1 MFGVYDF
8 FWTFIIY
15 NHENIFLTTFQG
27 YNLTHNRTSIS
38 SLRTI
43 HLPSQTLMNVR
54 PTLTTAH
61 LMLTVRM
68 WMELS
73 SVRVKW
79 DLQEMEKHAMVSLN
93 NMAFNK

>member
-1 MFGVYDF
+1 
-8 FWTFIIY
+8 
-15 NHENIFLTTFQG
+15 
-27 YNLTHNRTSIS
+27 
-38 SLRTI
+38 
-43 HLPSQTLMNVR
+43 MNVR